1 VAASGSSED
10 GRASAART
18 GWVDD
23 LRQQALSEA
32 DLGRILQPDQL
43 KQVVARLGDAL
54 GWATVDAGATV
65 APRVLTPELVQ
76 RLLLPALT
84 AAAGAAPGDA
94 SLTARPLL
102 WDNGVDQ
109 LLVHLDK
116 SSVVLADGVI
126 DLHLAV
132 ECDQTGVA
140 EVVATYVTASPDKP
154 HGFVF
159 ATEDKPRGPAVVVQL
174 WGEALVALGWRA
186 LVELARMVAGTRG
199 TDTAAEPLVASTVV
213 ATANGLAITAMGA
226 QRFGTRV
233 VSRRPGTIGG
243 AG

>member
-1 VAASGSSED
+1 VASSGSSD
-10 GRASAART
+10 DRRAAAVRT

-23 LRQQALSEA
+23 LRQQALTEA
-32 DLGRILQPDQL
+32 DLGRILKPDQL
-43 KQVVARLGDAL
+43 QQVVARLGDAL
-54 GWATVDAGATV
+54 GWTTVTAGVTV
-65 APRVLTPELVQ
+65 APRVLTPDLVQ

-84 AAAGAAPGDA
+84 VAAGAAAGDN

-109 LLVHLDK
+109 LLVHLNK
-116 SSVVLADGVI
+116 ASVVLADGVV
-126 DLHLAV
+126 DLHFAV

-159 ATEDKPRGPAVVVQL
+159 ATEDKPRGPAVVVQV

-199 TDTAAEPLVASTVV
+199 TDNTAEPLVASTVV

-226 QRFGTRV
+226 QRFGTRA
-233 VSRRPGTIGG
+233 VSRRPGSVGG
-243 AG
+243 PG